1 MQKKVQNIAII
12 SIGLISLCAQT
23 VWADEP
29 GKFSVATGFDYSSGK
44 YGTNSNTD
52 ILSIPVIA
60 KYEADRWSLKL
71 TVPYVSITGD
81 GSVLPGIGKAKNSTS
96 TQRTTES
103 GLGDIVAGATYNLYQ
118 NSADALVVDFTGK
131 VKFGTADTNKGLGT
145 GENDYSGE
153 FNVYKDLGKITVL
166 GTVGYKVYGD
176 TSTTPL
182 NNVFFGS
189 VGGIYKLTSKT
200 STGIIYDF
208 RPKISDNGSNLSEMT
223 AFVNHK
229 VSQTLNAQ
237 GYLVKGFAN
246 GSPDYGIGG
255 LVSYAF

>member
-1 MQKKVQNIAII
+1 MKNKSQKLTIAA
-12 SIGLISLCAQT
+12 IGLISLCTQT

-29 GKFSVATGFDYSSGK
+29 GKFSVASGFDYSSGK

-60 KYEADRWSLKL
+60 KYEINRWTLKL
-71 TVPYVSITGD
+71 TVPYVSVTGD
-81 GSVLPGIGKAKNSTS
+81 GSVLPGIGKAKTSTS

-103 GLGDIVAGATYNLYQ
+103 GLGDIVAGATYNIYQ
-118 NSADALVVDFTGK
+118 GSADALVVDFTGK
-131 VKFGTADTNKGLGT
+131 VKLGTADKNKGLGT

-153 FNVYKDLGKITVL
+153 FNVYKGLGNITAL
-166 GTVGYKVYGD
+166 ATIGYKVYGD
-176 TSTTPL
+176 TSATPL

-189 VGGIYKLTSKT
+189 VGGIYKLTPDT
-200 STGIIYDF
+200 SAGLIYDF
-208 RPKISDNGSNLSEMT
+208 RPKITDNGSNLSEMT

-229 VSQTLNAQ
+229 ISQTWKAQ

-246 GSPDYGIGG
+246 GSPDYGVGG